1 MKKIKLFL
9 TVGLIPLFLS
19 SCASYNEMVPSWAEI
34 CSKPVDKSKAAW
46 YKPCNLS
53 APKFEKVMGSNK
65 SADAKIA
72 GITPAVFIFK
82 GKYDDSPP

>member
-9 TVGLIPLFLS
+9 TIGFS
-19 SCASYNEMVPSWAEI
+19 SISISGCASYNEMVPSWAEI

-53 APKFEKVMGSNK
+53 APKFEKFYK
-65 SADAKIA
+65 D
-72 GITPAVFIFK
+72 
-82 GKYDDSPP
+82 

>member
-9 TVGLIPLFLS
+9 TIWFSSLFLS
-19 SCASYNEMVPSWAEI
+19 SCASYNEIVPAWAEI

-53 APKFEKVMGSNK
+53 KPNFGKV
-65 SADAKIA
+65 
-72 GITPAVFIFK
+72 FK
-82 GKYDDSPP
+82 D

>member
-9 TVGLIPLFLS
+9 TIGFSSLFLS

-53 APKFEKVMGSNK
+53 APKFKN
-65 SADAKIA
+65 
-72 GITPAVFIFK
+72 VFK
-82 GKYDDSPP
+82 D